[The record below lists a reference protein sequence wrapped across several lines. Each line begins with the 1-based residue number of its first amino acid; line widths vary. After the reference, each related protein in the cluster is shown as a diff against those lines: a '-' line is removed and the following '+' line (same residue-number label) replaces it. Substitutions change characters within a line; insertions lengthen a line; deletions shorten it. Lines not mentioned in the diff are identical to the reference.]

1 MDLSDDT
8 RRVLRV
14 LARGRSNRHH
24 VCQQSGL
31 DDADAERALATLGT
45 AGLVIEVDR
54 ELYAI
59 TPDGLDALDR
69 DYPAEA
75 GFLQETEV
83 VHDAPTIK
91 TIRMHGDR
99 GHVEVQVDEESV
111 TTVADALREV
121 LADTHGEHEA
131 VPALEALVRGEQGE

>member
-1 MDLSDDT
+1 MTLDDDT

-24 VCQQSGL
+24 ICQQSGL
-31 DDADAERALATLGT
+31 GDTDAERAIATLGT
-45 AGLVIEVDR
+45 VELVIEVDR

-59 TPDGLDALDR
+59 TPDGLDALAR

-83 VHDAPTIK
+83 IHDAPAVK
-91 TIRMHGDR
+91 TIRMRGDR
-99 GHVEVQVDEESV
+99 GHVEVQIDAESI

-131 VPALEALVRGEQGE
+131 VSALDALVTADEGE